1 MLSSEIELG
10 SAELVI
16 WSLME
21 FWHTDLEISESV
33 IVGGE
38 LVSVSSVP
46 RMERKWSS
54 VYSCVVPS
62 SASRESAL
70 AGEVAWFVS
79 GPVCDS

>member
-1 MLSSEIELG
+1 MSSSELELG

-21 FWHTDLEISESV
+21 FRHSDFGISESV
-33 IVGGE
+33 IVDGE

-46 RMERKWSS
+46 RIKREWSS
-54 VYSCVVPS
+54 VYSCLVQS
-62 SASRESAL
+62 SASRESGL

-79 GPVCDS
+79 GPV